1 MAYSSNGILCDNEE
15 QETTVTSGSRD
26 ESQDLLKGEGSET
39 QKSIYWYSTQGKFK
53 DKQN

>member
-1 MAYSSNGILCDNEE
+1 MEYYATMKNKRPLLHLAAEMNL
-15 QETTVTSGSRD
+15 
-26 ESQDLLKGEGSET
+26 QDLLKGEGSET